1 MSEKLCSCPFCGSE
15 PRIYQTQW
23 AIKCADPHCSVKPS
37 VYSNDRD
44 VAVTRW
50 NSRPPCGTHKLDEN
64 CAKNGDYICI
74 VCGWQDGN
82 GEVRNVD

>member
-15 PRIYQTQW
+15 PRIYETQW
-23 AIKCADPHCSVKPS
+23 AIKCGDPHCSVKPS

-50 NSRPPCGTHKLDEN
+50 NTRTTDSGTVDTET
-64 CAKNGDYICI
+64 
-74 VCGWQDGN
+74 